1 MIICHDEFH
10 EDIYENG
17 EIEPLRKEDMI
28 GNICV
33 GCYEERADAEAEYS
47 ANSFDMYDR

>member
-1 MIICHDEFH
+1 MIICHDKFH

-17 EIEPLRKEDMI
+17 EIVELRKADMV

-33 GCYEERADAEAEYS
+33 GCHEARADAEAEYA